1 MDQEN
6 KKDVTEFD
14 VSEILKSVGVEPT
27 PAPAPT
33 TVAAEPTPAPAPA
46 TVVAEP
52 TPAPAPATV
61 VAQPTPAPAPVAEP
75 APAVATASATK
86 SVSGGKKAWGVISNI
101 FVWLLVALAVVVM
114 LFTIFSS
121 TTLDHRDR
129 SFFGYKTFIVLSDSM
144 KATDFAAGD
153 IIFTKQVEADTLK
166 EGDIITFISEN
177 VVNAGEIVTHKIR
190 KVTKDDAGNPAFVT
204 YGTTTGVDD
213 ETPVTEAY
221 LLGQYQ
227 FSVPKLGHFFQ
238 FLKSTPGYIICVLI
252 PFLLLILFQAIKCF
266 STFRQYKREQMAE
279 IKAEKD
285 KIEQERLRSEAMFLE
300 LQALRAQMGNQSGS
314 DEQPPTA

>member
-14 VSEILKSVGVEPT
+14 VNEILKTVGVEPT
-27 PAPAPT
+27 PVPTPAATAVAEPAPAPT
-33 TVAAEPTPAPAPA
+33 AAEPAPAPA
-46 TVVAEP
+46 AVVAE
-52 TPAPAPATV
+52 
-61 VAQPTPAPAPVAEP
+61 PAPVAEP
-75 APAVATASATK
+75 VPAVATASAEK
-86 SVSGGKKAWGVISNI
+86 PVSGGKKAWGIISNI
-101 FVWLLVALAVVVM
+101 FVWLLVAVAVVVM

-129 SFFGYKTFIVLSDSM
+129 SFLGYKTFIVLSDSM

-177 VVNAGEIVTHKIR
+177 LVNAGEIVTHKIR
-190 KVTKDDAGNPAFVT
+190 SVTKDDAGNPAFIT

-221 LLGQYQ
+221 LLGKYQ
-227 FSVPKLGHFFQ
+227 FSIPKLGHFFQ

-252 PFLLLILFQAIKCF
+252 PFLLLILYQAIKCF
-266 STFRQYKREQMAE
+266 ATFRQYKREQMAQ

-285 KIEQERLRSEAMFLE
+285 KIEQERLRSEAMLLE
-300 LQALRAQMGNQSGS
+300 LQALRAQMGNQPGS
-314 DEQPPTA
+314 DNQPPTA

>member
-33 TVAAEPTPAPAPA
+33 
-46 TVVAEP
+46 VVAEP
-52 TPAPAPATV
+52 TPAPTV
-61 VAQPTPAPAPVAEP
+61 VAEPAPAPAPAPAPVAEP
-75 APAVATASATK
+75 VPAVATASAAE

-101 FVWLLVALAVVVM
+101 FVWLLVAVAVVVM

-177 VVNAGEIVTHKIR
+177 LVNAGEIVTHKIR

-221 LLGQYQ
+221 LLGKYQ
-227 FSVPKLGHFFQ
+227 FSIPKLGHFFQ

-252 PFLLLILFQAIKCF
+252 PFLLLILYQAIKCF
-266 STFRQYKREQMAE
+266 ATFRQYKREQMAQ

-300 LQALRAQMGNQSGS
+300 LQALRAQMGNQPGSG
-314 DEQPPTA
+314 DQPPTA